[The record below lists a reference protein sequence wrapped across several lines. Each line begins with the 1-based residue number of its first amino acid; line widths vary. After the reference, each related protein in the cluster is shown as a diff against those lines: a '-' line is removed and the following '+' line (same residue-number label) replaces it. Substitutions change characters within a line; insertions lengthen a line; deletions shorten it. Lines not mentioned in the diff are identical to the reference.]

1 MALVKSTAIV
11 LRTHMLGETSK
22 VVVCYTRDHGK
33 VRLVAKGARKGG
45 GKFGAALEP
54 FTVSGVVFYL
64 RPGRGLSLLSQAE
77 IVRDFPAIRR
87 DVVRQSYAGAVVELL
102 DLLVADQSPDPALFD
117 LAERTLGVVADV
129 SPEGLDPVLWRFELR
144 LASALGYAPE
154 LSACVS
160 CGRPADDAAW
170 FSPIQG
176 GVVCRRCGAGGGRGS
191 VGGKALDVLRRLAR
205 TEEEVTDL
213 ADVDRD
219 EIAEALTGFLA
230 THSERPI
237 RLKSMQFL
245 AQVRRLE
252 GSRGEPGRE
261 DEQAT

>member
-45 GKFGAALEP
+45 GRFGAALEP

-64 RPGRGLSLLSQAE
+64 RPGRGLSLVSQAE

-87 DVVRQSYAGAVVELL
+87 DVIRQSYAGAVVEFL
-102 DLLVADQSPDPALFD
+102 DLLLADQSPDPALFD
-117 LAERTLGVVADV
+117 LAEHTLEAMAEI
-129 SPEGLDPVLWRFELR
+129 SPERLDPALWRFELR
-144 LASALGYAPE
+144 LAAALGYAPE
-154 LSACVS
+154 LATCVS
-160 CGRPADDAAW
+160 CGRPAGDGAS
-170 FSPIQG
+170 FSPWLG
-176 GVVCRRCGAGGGRGS
+176 GVVCARCGAGGGRGS
-191 VGGKALDVLRRLAR
+191 VGDKVIDILRRLAR
-205 TEEEVTDL
+205 TDEEVTDL
-213 ADVDRD
+213 DDVDRD
-219 EIAEALTGFLA
+219 EVGEALTSLLA

-237 RLKSMQFL
+237 KLKSMRFL

-252 GSRGEPGRE
+252 RSRGEPGRD

>member
-1 MALVKSTAIV
+1 MALVKSTGIV
-11 LRTHMLGETSK
+11 LRTYMLGETSK

-64 RPGRGLSLLSQAE
+64 RPGRGLSLVSQAD

-102 DLLVADQSPDPALFD
+102 DLLVAEQSPDPAIFD
-117 LAERTLGVVADV
+117 LAERTLEVMAEV
-129 SPEGLDPVLWRFELR
+129 SPEDLDPALWRFELR

-154 LSACVS
+154 LAVCVS
-160 CGRPADDAAW
+160 CGRAGGDEAS
-170 FSPIQG
+170 FSPLLG
-176 GVVCRRCGAGGGRGS
+176 GVTCGRCGAGGGRGS
-191 VGGKALDVLRRLAR
+191 VGGKVIGVLRRLAR
-205 TEEEVTDL
+205 TEEDVTDL
-213 ADVDRD
+213 DDVDRD
-219 EIAEALTGFLA
+219 EVGKALTDFLA
-230 THSERPI
+230 AHSERPI
-237 RLKSMQFL
+237 KLKSMRFL

-252 GSRGEPGRE
+252 RTRGEPGRDDAE
-261 DEQAT
+261 AT